1 LTVLGQ
7 SLTEMSTNQRDEFRA
22 QNIGFVFQQ
31 FNLISYLSAIDNIR
45 LAGGFGHRDRS
56 DTIDQEI
63 KSLLANLNIAPAEW
77 GEPANNLSIG
87 QQQRIAIARALIN
100 KPQLLIADEPTSS
113 LDHVNRDAFMTLLM
127 NIVDEHKMTLLL
139 VSHDMSLSNHFNRVV
154 SLNEINLAGRRS

>member
-1 LTVLGQ
+1 
-7 SLTEMSTNQRDEFRA
+7 MS
-22 QNIGFVFQQ
+22 
-31 FNLISYLSAIDNIR
+31 
-45 LAGGFGHRDRS
+45 
-56 DTIDQEI
+56 
-63 KSLLANLNIAPAEW
+63 P
-77 GEPANNLSIG
+77 
-87 QQQRIAIARALIN
+87 RIAIARALIN